1 MGIVEDRLRELGLTL
16 PPRGTPPSGHPRLRQ
31 ARRSGSL
38 LYLSGN
44 GPLRDGQIAYRGK
57 VGKEVTIEEGYEAA
71 RLTALNL
78 LAVIK
83 DALGDLDRVSAF
95 VKTLG
100 FINSAPGFTQQPAV
114 LNGFSDLI
122 CDLYGEER
130 GLHARS
136 AVGMAELPW
145 DAAVEIETIVEIAE
159 AEEPRSLNSGPGM

>member
-1 MGIVEDRLRELGLTL
+1 METVEERLRGLGLAL
-16 PPRGTPPSGHPRLRQ
+16 PPLMDPPGGRPTLRL
-31 ARRSGSL
+31 ARRSGNL

-57 VGKEVTIEEGYEAA
+57 VGRDLTVEEGYAAA
-71 RLTALNL
+71 RLTGLNL

-83 DALGDLDRVSAF
+83 DALGDLERVAGF
-95 VKTLG
+95 VKSLG

-114 LNGFSDLI
+114 LNGFADLI
-122 CDLYGEER
+122 LDLYGEER

-145 DAAVEIETIVEIAE
+145 DAAVEIETIVEIADG
-159 AEEPRSLNSGPGM
+159 A

>member
-1 MGIVEDRLRELGLTL
+1 MSVEERLADLGLWL
-16 PPRGTPPSGHPRLRQ
+16 PEVHRQPTIRMRL
-31 ARRSGSL
+31 ARRSGNL

-44 GPLRDGQIAYRGK
+44 GPLRDGKPAF
-57 VGKEVTIEEGYEAA
+57 VGKLGREISLEQGYQAA

-83 DALGDLDRVSAF
+83 AELGDLELVRF

-100 FINSAPGFTQQPAV
+100 FVNSAPGFNQQPAV
-114 LNGFSDLI
+114 LNGFADLI
-122 CDLYGEER
+122 VELYGEER

-145 DAAVEIETIVEIAE
+145 DIPVEIETIVEV
-159 AEEPRSLNSGPGM
+159 GG